1 MGNVSQISDGYR
13 FNVTRLAEGLG
24 LSRDTVRKRLR
35 EAGVKPVSK
44 SGNAPVYQLA
54 DAAEAVFRST
64 TESVSGLH
72 DPSKMAPKD
81 RKDWFQS
88 ETERLK
94 VQTEQGLL
102 IPEPAYRL
110 DLYIVLSDVV
120 SFFENLP
127 DKMERTGLFDA
138 AQLELLEQQGDVFRE
153 QLYERLK
160 EAEPDA

>member
-1 MGNVSQISDGYR
+1 MGSVSQINDGYR
-13 FNVTRLAEGLG
+13 FNLTRLAEALG

-35 EAGVKPVSK
+35 DAGVKPVSK
-44 SGNAPVYQLA
+44 QGNAPVYQLA
-54 DAAEAVFRST
+54 EAAEAVFRPSQVV
-64 TESVSGLH
+64 VSDLH

-94 VQTEQGLL
+94 VQTDQGLL
-102 IPEPAYRL
+102 IPEQDYRL
-110 DLYIVLSDVV
+110 DLYTVLSDVV

-127 DKMERTGLFDA
+127 DKMERTGLFDPG
-138 AQLELLEQQGDVFRE
+138 QLELLEKEGDVYRE